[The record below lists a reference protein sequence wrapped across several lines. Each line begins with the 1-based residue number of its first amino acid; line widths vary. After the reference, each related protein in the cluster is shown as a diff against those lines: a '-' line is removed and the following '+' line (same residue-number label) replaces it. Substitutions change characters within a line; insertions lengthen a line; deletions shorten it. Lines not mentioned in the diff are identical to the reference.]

1 VAILK
6 GVGKKI
12 SQNSG
17 GFLKGVAGAAAG
29 LGGSRKAMGALA
41 IGAFGAGM
49 MSKAGPAAM
58 DATMEGAF
66 GDANADRYFTGRDLS
81 LRTFAGAGIGGLGGE
96 MLQVSSPGDY
106 AATNAMIPPPSGAGV
121 GGSLLGAAAG
131 AAAGGKLAAIKAA
144 KKGAVKGSTLKGKVI
159 GAGLGALTGGMVGA
173 GSAFVGTAQYM
184 KNNRQ
189 FFSES
194 PYSPVGSNSM
204 LSASGDIVLG
214 MHNSRRSY

>member
-81 LRTFAGAGIGGLGGE
+81 LRTFAGAGIGGIGGE
-96 MLQVSSPGDY
+96 ALQITDPGDY
-106 AATNAMIPPPSGAGV
+106 AATNPVMSANPLASSRNIGGLTGIAGGIIGGLTKGRKGALIGGLSGMAV
-121 GGSLLGAAAG
+121 GG
-131 AAAGGKLAAIKAA
+131 
-144 KKGAVKGSTLKGKVI
+144 AVG
-159 GAGLGALTGGMVGA
+159 GLGSVASPLVHMR
-173 GSAFVGTAQYM
+173 
-184 KNNRQ
+184 NNQQ
-189 FFSES
+189 FFSQS
-194 PYSPVGSNSM
+194 PYSPMGRNSGI
-204 LSASGDIVLG
+204 LNASGDIVLG